1 MNIIEKGVKHAV
13 EEAAMNSK
21 IDGAILEISFINNYT
36 KNFEF
41 KKLEDINYKGN
52 KLSDFIDS
60 ILEKNKELEK
70 RIDQLED
77 TIVKLADFIDKQRFL

>member
-13 EEAAMNSK
+13 EETAMNSK